1 MQQPTVDIPPLSRRN
16 SAPGEHPDPKT
27 PVTRRT
33 HTSTR
38 KKRKRPCSTSILPST
53 PTAPTPSALSASA
66 RRCPAHS
73 RRRTRP
79 ETSGLR
85 SLATAKHSARAVRAA
100 PPGRRSRPRP
110 VSVQGRKIRR
120 GNRRQEKLL
129 DPCGHGPMRWPRRG
143 EMGGRKGSSQTV
155 SRRRR
160 TITNCCEASQ
170 RARGIL
176 ERILRSHRRMD
187 PPEMEHRFSFI
198 SGRKWRGALPPDR
211 APSAYPAKANGY
223 GLFSR
228 LWRDRTG
235 AAADRNKSWGFT
247 LGINSGLGLVRGVV
261 AGLECAALWVAGS
274 AFCFVSVWQIMGSE
288 TDTDVH

>member
-1 MQQPTVDIPPLSRRN
+1 M
-16 SAPGEHPDPKT
+16 
-27 PVTRRT
+27 
-33 HTSTR
+33 
-38 KKRKRPCSTSILPST
+38 
-53 PTAPTPSALSASA
+53 
-66 RRCPAHS
+66 
-73 RRRTRP
+73 
-79 ETSGLR
+79 
-85 SLATAKHSARAVRAA
+85 RAA

-129 DPCGHGPMRWPRRG
+129 DPCGHHGPMRWPRRG
-143 EMGGRKGSSQTV
+143 EMGGRKGSSRTV

-160 TITNCCEASQ
+160 TIILCCEASQ

-187 PPEMEHRFSFI
+187 PPAMEHRFSFI